1 MEHFFSLGAVY
12 APAIKAHCSAMEL
25 PSAILLALG
34 GLAAGWWIRS
44 VSEVKDIPAP
54 CACHCSC
61 VHQSDVA
68 GSGSWAPSFWVSALI
83 CVLVTLL
90 VGVGS
95 VAALAFKI
103 SFTQKE
109 GQQELAISVK
119 GKSKGILNPQR
130 ALQITN

>member
-1 MEHFFSLGAVY
+1 
-12 APAIKAHCSAMEL
+12 MEL
-25 PSAILLALG
+25 PSAILVALG
-34 GLAAGWWIRS
+34 GFAAGWWTRS
-44 VSEVKDIPAP
+44 VNEVKEVPAP

-61 VHQSDVA
+61 IHQSDLPSTA
-68 GSGSWAPSFWVSALI
+68 SWVPGFGVSALI

-119 GKSKGILNPQR
+119 GKSKGILNPPR

>member
-1 MEHFFSLGAVY
+1 MLQQSSSLC
-12 APAIKAHCSAMEL
+12 PAMEL
-25 PSAILLALG
+25 PCAILVALG
-34 GLAAGWWIRS
+34 GFAAGWWIRS

-61 VHQSDVA
+61 VHQSDLA

-95 VAALAFKI
+95 VAALAFRDLLHPKRGATGI
-103 SFTQKE
+103 GNFSQ
-109 GQQELAISVK
+109 GQVK
-119 GKSKGILNPQR
+119 GNP
-130 ALQITN
+130 